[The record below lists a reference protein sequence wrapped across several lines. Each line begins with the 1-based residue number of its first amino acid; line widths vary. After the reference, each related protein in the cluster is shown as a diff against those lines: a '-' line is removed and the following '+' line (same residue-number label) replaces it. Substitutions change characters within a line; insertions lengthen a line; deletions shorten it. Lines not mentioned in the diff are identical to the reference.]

1 MQGHVK
7 CRSNPCRSIPSS
19 QLTSPPP
26 PFRHSAARA
35 AADQLAS
42 RLSALRL
49 GPTDVEVSKG
59 CVRYDGVGPSLIRYM
74 HVCRSEI
81 GRGLVWR
88 RRAHRPDR
96 STQQRSRPRTFSD
109 RWTGH
114 FNTHRH
120 PPRNRRHAAPSSRRP
135 LLRRSRDGGDGG
147 NSLASHTRTAYR
159 RSSARNQT
167 GRDVITGLA

>member
-59 CVRYDGVGPSLIRYM
+59 CLRYDGVGPSLIRYM

-88 RRAHRPDR
+88 RRAHRPDL
-96 STQQRSRPRTFSD
+96 STQQRPRPRTFSD

-120 PPRNRRHAAPSSRRP
+120 PPAQPQACRPAFAAAPAASESGRGRRRQFTSKP
-135 LLRRSRDGGDGG
+135 HAHSVPSIQRKEP
-147 NSLASHTRTAYR
+147 
-159 RSSARNQT
+159 NQ
-167 GRDVITGLA
+167 A